1 MDEQLAVVPAL
12 TFATTALLLFGMSL
26 SRDRSGRVIAYLLLV
41 PAFVSITAALE
52 LLGVMTE
59 GTKVFFNAAAR
70 TAGTLYGLYVA
81 WHWRM

>member
-26 SRDRSGRVIAYLLLV
+26 SRDRSGRVIVYLLLV

-59 GTKVFFNAAAR
+59 ETKVFLNAAAR
-70 TAGTLYGLYVA
+70 TTGTLYGLYVA